1 MQKLKNELARQ
12 IFNETADEARSKTSC
27 ILCKQPIE
35 LTAFATGK
43 PGNIYSFAGRREY
56 QISGMCEHC
65 FDKIFDDSAP
75 HAADAEHANE
85 EVN

>member
-1 MQKLKNELARQ
+1 MRRLIDDISMRT
-12 IFNETADEARSKTSC
+12 FNDTIDTAHSKEIC
-27 ILCKQPIE
+27 IKCKQPIE

-56 QISGMCEHC
+56 QISGLCEFC
-65 FDKIFDDSAP
+65 FDKIFNDEAT

-85 EVN
+85 EMQ